1 MAEKVLPHAAG
12 CRVVTQFRAD
22 DLKAYA
28 AGLLQAGGYS
38 PDHAKR
44 TADILVWAN
53 ARGANSHGVLRIP
66 RYIEMVEQGAID
78 PVAKPELV
86 TQDGAIAVLEAGR
99 APGPSAM
106 VTAMD
111 AAIDIADRVN
121 IGWCSARNITHAGA
135 VGYFAL
141 RAVERGCIGI
151 VMTASG
157 PLMAYHGAKVSGLST
172 NPISIA
178 APSMGRPLLLDM
190 STSTVALGKIMHAKD
205 AGTAIP
211 SGWAIDA
218 DGAPATDP
226 NKVATLTPLGGPKGS
241 GLSLM
246 IEVLSSVLIANPVI
260 ATVLGGGKGA
270 MNGAALAIKVD
281 AFGAPDQFA
290 NHIADLGQRLK
301 ALPKAPDTDEILLPG
316 ERGFRL
322 SKVRMREG
330 IPVADGTLARLASLG
345 ERLDVAPPVEI
356 KTDGADS

>member
-1 MAEKVLPHAAG
+1 MTL
-12 CRVVTQFRAD
+12 FRAD
-22 DLKAYA
+22 TLKAYA
-28 AGLLQAGGYS
+28 ATLLQAGGYS
-38 PDHAKR
+38 PSHADR

-66 RYIEMVEQGAID
+66 RYIEMVEQGLID
-78 PVAKPELV
+78 PTADPQVV
-86 TQDGAIAVLEAGR
+86 TQDGAMGVVEAAR

-111 AAIDIADRVN
+111 TAIDIASRFN

-141 RAVERGCIGI
+141 RAAERGYIGI

-172 NPISIA
+172 NPISIS
-178 APSMGRPLLLDM
+178 APSTGLPLLLDM

-205 AGTAIP
+205 TGAAIP
-211 SGWAIDA
+211 EGWAIDA
-218 DGAPATDP
+218 DGTPATDP
-226 NKVATLTPLGGPKGS
+226 SQVATLTPLGGPKGS

-246 IEVLSSVLIANPVI
+246 IEVLSSVLVANPVI
-260 ATVLGGGKGA
+260 ATVLGGSKGA

-281 AFGAPDQFA
+281 AFGTPEVFA
-290 NHIADLGQRLK
+290 NHIADLGLRLK
-301 ALPKAPDTDEILLPG
+301 SLPKAPNTDEILLPG

-322 SKVRMREG
+322 SEMRMRGG
-330 IPVADGTLARLASLG
+330 IPVAEGTLRRLANLAD
-345 ERLDVAPPVEI
+345 RLDVAQPAAIE
-356 KTDGADS
+356 TDKSEQVDT